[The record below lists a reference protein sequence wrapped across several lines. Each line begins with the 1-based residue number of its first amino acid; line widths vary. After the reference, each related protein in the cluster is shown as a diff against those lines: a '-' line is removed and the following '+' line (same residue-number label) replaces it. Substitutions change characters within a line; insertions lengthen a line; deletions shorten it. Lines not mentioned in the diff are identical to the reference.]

1 MLGLFS
7 APQRNGF
14 GAAKGEW
21 KAAKRTNAER
31 VMLIAIQFTNSVIE
45 ALGGKEKL
53 AGRDIVITMIPAE
66 PIPWFQVR
74 KK

>member
-1 MLGLFS
+1 M
-7 APQRNGF
+7 
-14 GAAKGEW
+14 
-21 KAAKRTNAER
+21 AKRKNAQR
-31 VMLIAIQFTNSVIE
+31 AMLIAMPDLGLSAKAKAQLKKEFTNSVIA

-66 PIPWFQVR
+66 PVPWFEVR